1 MRRKL
6 PKTGVKQKLIERLK
20 NSNSQLQRQQSIAST
35 ASTVKSPDS
44 GVNLDVSPSLQSCEP
59 SPCNSKNSIIVNRLN
74 PLHNGQ
80 KQPTKQQ
87 FVVPSSMTI
96 PLNGSETPID
106 SFLELNQQNMNHQL
120 EENGQMS
127 QTAASI
133 GPPQNLAA
141 TLEMSLKNSTEILK
155 QLSSVNNIEDLD
167 KLERQMKESMQLVE
181 KLKMQQQQQQQ
192 QHHQNSPP
200 LSNDNSTNKLRL
212 INSLPSDMNLG
223 GQQIDNIKKQD
234 QISSNV
240 YQFEGLMREL
250 TSTNTEPNLT
260 PQINHMDWNN
270 TELMAIYHELDQ
282 HDSLMSNVQPQTSLI
297 GRKPQPLVEDNRIS
311 LSYIPNSSNELNG
324 TNDSTIIYHQF
335 DPNQTQNNSTPQQ
348 QQTVIETSLWDI
360 LEPDYNQIN
369 QIMSTSNATVNNNNN
384 GFIQSPTI

>member
-1 MRRKL
+1 M
-6 PKTGVKQKLIERLK
+6 
-20 NSNSQLQRQQSIAST
+20 NQL
-35 ASTVKSPDS
+35 
-44 GVNLDVSPSLQSCEP
+44 G
-59 SPCNSKNSIIVNRLN
+59 
-74 PLHNGQ
+74 
-80 KQPTKQQ
+80 
-87 FVVPSSMTI
+87 
-96 PLNGSETPID
+96 
-106 SFLELNQQNMNHQL
+106 
-120 EENGQMS
+120 ENEQQMS
-127 QTAASI
+127 SQ
-133 GPPQNLAA
+133 PPQNLAA

-192 QHHQNSPP
+192 HHQNSPP
-200 LSNDNSTNKLRL
+200 LSNDNSTN
-212 INSLPSDMNLG
+212 LG
-223 GQQIDNIKKQD
+223 GQQIDIKKQD
-234 QISSNV
+234 SNV

-250 TSTNTEPNLT
+250 TSSTTTEPNLT

-297 GRKPQPLVEDNRIS
+297 GRKQPLVEDNRIS
-311 LSYIPNSSNELNG
+311 LSYMPNSSSELTG

-335 DPNQTQNNSTPQQ
+335 DPQSTSNSTPQ

-369 QIMSTSNATVNNNNN
+369 QIMSTSNATVNNSNNN

>member
-1 MRRKL
+1 
-6 PKTGVKQKLIERLK
+6 
-20 NSNSQLQRQQSIAST
+20 
-35 ASTVKSPDS
+35 
-44 GVNLDVSPSLQSCEP
+44 
-59 SPCNSKNSIIVNRLN
+59 
-74 PLHNGQ
+74 
-80 KQPTKQQ
+80 
-87 FVVPSSMTI
+87 
-96 PLNGSETPID
+96 
-106 SFLELNQQNMNHQL
+106 MNHQL
-120 EENGQMS
+120 EENGPMS

-181 KLKMQQQQQQQ
+181 KLKMQQQQQQ

>member
-1 MRRKL
+1 M
-6 PKTGVKQKLIERLK
+6 
-20 NSNSQLQRQQSIAST
+20 NQL
-35 ASTVKSPDS
+35 V
-44 GVNLDVSPSLQSCEP
+44 
-59 SPCNSKNSIIVNRLN
+59 
-74 PLHNGQ
+74 
-80 KQPTKQQ
+80 
-87 FVVPSSMTI
+87 
-96 PLNGSETPID
+96 
-106 SFLELNQQNMNHQL
+106 
-120 EENGQMS
+120 EN
-127 QTAASI
+127 

-192 QHHQNSPP
+192 HHQNSPP
-200 LSNDNSTNKLRL
+200 LSNDNDNSTNKLRL

-223 GQQIDNIKKQD
+223 GIDIKKQD
-234 QISSNV
+234 SNV

-250 TSTNTEPNLT
+250 TSSTNTEPNLT

-297 GRKPQPLVEDNRIS
+297 GRKQPLVEDNRIS
-311 LSYIPNSSNELNG
+311 LSYIPNSSSELTG

-335 DPNQTQNNSTPQQ
+335 DPQSTSNSTPQQQ

-369 QIMSTSNATVNNNNN
+369 QIMSTSNATVNNSNNN